1 MGFKLFGITRPG
13 YPWDLS
19 KTANLPRNMTSSFG
33 QVDYTHFFDEHMLIS
48 DAEDKY
54 INVYSKQ
61 LAQHAKKKQCSVIHA
76 HSSYIN
82 GISASIAAKELG
94 ILSVYEMRGLWH
106 LSRAVKEPLFEY
118 TDHYQY
124 LDKREIEAAS
134 LCDKVVTLNSTLR
147 EWLISH
153 GIEPGK
159 IDIVPNGVNMLPK
172 ISNIKKRSVFT
183 IGFIGSIT
191 EYEGI
196 EDVIEAIELLAYEGV
211 AVAFEIYGDGDYRKT
226 LEKRAKKL
234 KLSRQVLFKGRI
246 PKEKL
251 PDVYAMLDGIVVTR
265 KALDV
270 TKLVTPIKLVE
281 AMMMAKPCIVSD
293 LPALREVVEPN
304 RTALVVKPD
313 SSSEIADAIRFL
325 IENPEQCREMAKEA
339 QSDAMAR
346 FDWQNSVQTYSSVYG
361 V

>member
-1 MGFKLFGITRPG
+1 
-13 YPWDLS
+13 
-19 KTANLPRNMTSSFG
+19 
-33 QVDYTHFFDEHMLIS
+33 
-48 DAEDKY
+48 
-54 INVYSKQ
+54 
-61 LAQHAKKKQCSVIHA
+61 
-76 HSSYIN
+76 
-82 GISASIAAKELG
+82 
-94 ILSVYEMRGLWH
+94 
-106 LSRAVKEPLFEY
+106 
-118 TDHYQY
+118 
-124 LDKREIEAAS
+124 
-134 LCDKVVTLNSTLR
+134 
-147 EWLISH
+147 
-153 GIEPGK
+153 
-159 IDIVPNGVNMLPK
+159 MLPK